1 MFSIALAGKGSA
13 GKSTLMPYLID
24 ALRTIALD
32 ARLLV
37 IDADP
42 HMSTCS
48 LLGIRPEATLGTL
61 RSHYEREL
69 ARGIGLHDETRV
81 AFAERQMGAQA
92 LVKADGFDLLALGHW
107 EALGSQCTV
116 NRVLERSLEGLA
128 GRYDIVLFDHEAG
141 IEQMGRFAAIPLDL
155 LLLVATPEPLFLDV
169 AAQILER
176 RNEVSRSIG
185 QSWLVLNRMQ
195 EGDLADPDLPTT
207 MQALDVDMIAALL
220 PESPA
225 LRRLSRGRHAPLQ
238 LDPHDPWAM
247 RVRALCSKVALQAVR
262 QGQAKLHALAML

>member
-1 MFSIALAGKGSA
+1 MSFSIALAGKGSA

-24 ALRTIALD
+24 ALGTIALD

-69 ARGIGLHDETRV
+69 ARGTGLHDETRV

-107 EALGSQCTV
+107 EPLGSQCTV
-116 NRVLERSLEGLA
+116 NRVLERSLEGVA
-128 GRYDIVLFDHEAG
+128 GQYDIVLFDHEAG
-141 IEQMGRFAAIPLDL
+141 IEQMGRFASIPLDL
-155 LLLVATPEPLFLDV
+155 LLLVATPEPLFMDV

-185 QSWLVLNRMQ
+185 QTWLVLNRMQ
-195 EGDLADPDLPTT
+195 EGDLADPDFVTCIQRLP
-207 MQALDVDMIAALL
+207 VEMIAALL

-225 LRRLSRGRHAPLQ
+225 LRRLSRGRHSPCVLN
-238 LDPHDPWAM
+238 PHDSWAIRTRAM
-247 RVRALCSKVALQAVR
+247 CSRVAIEAVR
-262 QGQAKLHALAML
+262 KGLSDKRAA